1 MAGVIN
7 GVVIG
12 VRAISSRSSGIG
24 RRDTRRLVSCV
35 GAGLFL
41 HTFRDIDPEE
51 LTNMYSLL
59 AFELTQAVPQS
70 S

>member
-1 MAGVIN
+1 MAGVMN

-24 RRDTRRLVSCV
+24 RRDTCRRVACV

-41 HTFRDIDPEE
+41 HPFRDMDPDE
-51 LTNMYSLL
+51 LTNIFSLL
-59 AFELTQAVPQS
+59 AFE
-70 S
+70 

>member
-12 VRAISSRSSGIG
+12 VRAISSRSGIG
-24 RRDTRRLVSCV
+24 RRDTCRRVACV

-41 HTFRDIDPEE
+41 HAFRDIDPAE

-59 AFELTQAVPQS
+59 AFDWTQAAPQS

>member
-1 MAGVIN
+1 MAGVMN

-12 VRAISSRSSGIG
+12 VRAISSRSGIG
-24 RRDTRRLVSCV
+24 RRDTRRLVACV

-59 AFELTQAVPQS
+59 AFE
-70 S
+70 